1 MNHFMDRLPANLRG
15 FVDRLPAPPRTVLLE
30 PNLGDRD
37 QIIQIFEAHF
47 GPDLLT
53 PVANLA
59 ELLGLDLDQ
68 IDLVISVTPAPD
80 ATGLQVLEEILLL
93 RPDMPI
99 ILTACHGDMDEAIAT
114 VREGAYDYM
123 VKGNG
128 YTQFLPVVIE
138 KNMALHRIKQE
149 NARLQVQL
157 TSTLAQLKGK
167 NEQLEGLVKELETIA
182 ATDSLTGIANRRA
195 ISAALNQRFA
205 QSQRGQSDI
214 ALLVIDMDGFKSL
227 NDTLGHPVGD
237 RMLTLTARVMLANCR
252 ASDVPGRIGGDE
264 FVIVLPE
271 TGVEEATA
279 VAERIQSD
287 FDRAAEQ
294 FCGQVGYTG
303 TISISMGLTTR
314 KLASAS
320 NAEQLLSLTDQALYT
335 AKAQGKRQLSTFSAQ
350 G

>member
-1 MNHFMDRLPANLRG
+1 
-15 FVDRLPAPPRTVLLE
+15 
-30 PNLGDRD
+30 
-37 QIIQIFEAHF
+37 
-47 GPDLLT
+47 
-53 PVANLA
+53 
-59 ELLGLDLDQ
+59 
-68 IDLVISVTPAPD
+68 
-80 ATGLQVLEEILLL
+80 
-93 RPDMPI
+93 
-99 ILTACHGDMDEAIAT
+99 
-114 VREGAYDYM
+114 
-123 VKGNG
+123 
-128 YTQFLPVVIE
+128 
-138 KNMALHRIKQE
+138 
-149 NARLQVQL
+149 
-157 TSTLAQLKGK
+157 
-167 NEQLEGLVKELETIA
+167 
-182 ATDSLTGIANRRA
+182 
-195 ISAALNQRFA
+195 
-205 QSQRGQSDI
+205 
-214 ALLVIDMDGFKSL
+214 
-227 NDTLGHPVGD
+227 
-237 RMLTLTARVMLANCR
+237 MLANCR